1 MLPWCAWCGVTTLTS
16 ALCSMLYTGCWLLCV
31 ERSGTYLHTV
41 HTYVCPYMDFYPLLM
56 HARTSSLAVQHS
68 ERVFRVPSA
77 VTSLSFSTAH
87 PNLLA
92 VSGGRVGGGEG

>member
-1 MLPWCAWCGVTTLTS
+1 MCVALVRLVQCDHSQVLLVVCCTLAAGCCVWRGQVLT
-16 ALCSMLYTGCWLLCV
+16 YT
-31 ERSGTYLHTV
+31 R
-41 HTYVCPYMDFYPLLM
+41 TYVCMWISILYSHTF
-56 HARTSSLAVQHS
+56 SLVVQHS

-92 VSGGRVGGGEG
+92 VSGGRVGEGEG

>member
-1 MLPWCAWCGVTTLTS
+1 MCGGV
-16 ALCSMLYTGCWLLCV
+16 
-31 ERSGTYLHTV
+31 RYLHTYTR
-41 HTYVCPYMDFYPLLM
+41 TYVCGFLSFIHIL
-56 HARTSSLAVQHS
+56 SLVVQHS

-92 VSGGRVGGGEG
+92 VSGGRVGEVRGEGEG